1 MKKATEIMMIIISFA
16 DTWYEQGIKAKKT
29 KTKTFLCYGDFY
41 VFVQL
46 FYDFYVVKPFIL

>member
-16 DTWYEQGIKAKKT
+16 DTWCEQGIKAKKT

-41 VFVQL
+41 VYVQL
-46 FYDFYVVKPFIL
+46 FYKFYVVKPFIL